1 MADNKPGGVTA
12 IGVMALC
19 LGIMGV
25 LGGAVGIA
33 GSFIPMQ
40 QQPAA
45 GGNPRMAEIQAEFQ
59 QRLGRIT
66 LENRKTALIV
76 FPCLMAVSVLLA
88 AAGIAALQLKARTF
102 VKVAFGVS
110 LLADTLGA
118 IYGIVVQMKTM
129 ELMRWYS
136 AEISQVSNVPAM
148 EMVMNVSTWIGVF
161 FGAGWMIAKA
171 AFYIVGLVYL
181 GKPKVRQ
188 AFEGGAAPASQP

>member
-12 IGVMALC
+12 LGVIALC

-45 GGNPRMAEIQAEFQ
+45 GTNPRMAEIQAEFQ
-59 QRLGRIT
+59 QRLARIT
-66 LENRKTALIV
+66 TENRKTGLMV
-76 FPCLMAVSVLLA
+76 FPILMVVSVILA
-88 AAGIAALQLKARTF
+88 AGGIAALQLKALGF
-102 VKVAFGVS
+102 VKVAFGAS

-118 IYGIVVQMKTM
+118 VYGIIVQMKTM

-171 AFYIVGLVYL
+171 AFYIVGLVYFS
-181 GKPKVRQ
+181 KPKVRQ
-188 AFEGGAAPASQP
+188 AFQGGAAPAPQP